1 MYVFIYLFIHLFIF
15 YLFIYNVI
23 NKNEQSA
30 GFYSQFI
37 TA

>member
-1 MYVFIYLFIHLFIF
+1 MYLFIHSLIIII
-15 YLFIYNVI
+15 FIYNVI

-30 GFYSQFI
+30 GFYSQFV